1 MAAASEGEKIL
12 RASTERFL
20 TTHAG
25 SLPRSRELVALQVA
39 QSRGEAVDEHR
50 LEKAI
55 ETSTEA
61 VIDQQIRAGVDIGNN
76 GEQARE
82 SFFTYVQHRMSGF
95 GGVSRRPAFQ
105 DMVRYPSWLELKL
118 PDYQGGVNLASAP
131 QARGEVRY
139 VDRAPLD
146 AELAQ
151 FARLLAR
158 KGQPFVETFVTAP
171 SPGIIA
177 AAMED
182 VHYGDLDTYIA
193 DLGRALKTEY
203 DAISAAGHVLQLDC
217 PDLAMERHTY
227 FGDRPEADFISFVE
241 RVIETIGSALA
252 DVPIDRV
259 RMHVCWGNY
268 NGPHDADVPLASIL
282 PSLIKARVGALML
295 SMANPRHAHE
305 FRLLTPQVIPDDMLI
320 VAGVIDTTTH
330 YVEHPEVVAD
340 RLTRVVEAIGDP
352 RRVIAG
358 TDCGFDTAAGF
369 RDVAEE
375 VVWAKLA
382 ALSEGAR
389 LASQRLF

>member
-1 MAAASEGEKIL
+1 MQTTAS
-12 RASTERFL
+12 RFL

-25 SLPRSRELVALQVA
+25 SLPRSDELVALQVA
-39 QSRGEAVDEHR
+39 LASGDAVDPAA
-50 LEKAI
+50 LEDAVL
-55 ETSTEA
+55 TSTEA
-61 VIDQQIRAGVDIGNN
+61 VIGKQAECGISIGNN

-105 DMVRYPSWLELKL
+105 DMLRYPSWVRLKM
-118 PDYQGGVNLASAP
+118 PGYQGGVNLASAP
-131 QARGEVRY
+131 QARGEVSY
-139 VDRAPLD
+139 VNRAQLD

-151 FARLLAR
+151 FAELLAALDD
-158 KGQPFVETFVTAP
+158 PFAETFVTAP

-182 VHYGDLDTYIA
+182 AYYHDLHAYIDA
-193 DLGRALKTEY
+193 LAAALKVEY
-203 DAISAAGHVLQLDC
+203 DAIHAAGHVLQLDC

-227 FGDRPEADFISFVE
+227 FGEKSDAEFLAFVDKVISA
-241 RVIETIGSALA
+241 IGTALA
-252 DVPIDRV
+252 DVPRDAV

-268 NGPHDADVPLASIL
+268 NGPHDLDVPLGTIL
-282 PSLIKARVGALML
+282 PSLVHANVGALML

-305 FRLLTPQVIPDDMLI
+305 YRLLNAENVPDHMLI
-320 VAGVIDTTTH
+320 IAGVIDTTTN

-340 RLTRVVEAIGDP
+340 RIEQVATAIGDP
-352 RRVIAG
+352 TRVIAG

-382 ALSEGAR
+382 ALSEGAE
-389 LASQRLF
+389 LASRRLL